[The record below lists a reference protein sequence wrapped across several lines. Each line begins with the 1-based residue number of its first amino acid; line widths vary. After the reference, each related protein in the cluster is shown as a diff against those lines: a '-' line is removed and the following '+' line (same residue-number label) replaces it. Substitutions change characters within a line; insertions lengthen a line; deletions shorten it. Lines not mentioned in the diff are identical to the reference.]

1 MLLGAGVFVAVVT
14 GCTDRLTRQADVEV
28 ERLIEQRRRSSLIT
42 PAPRPLIERGGRAL
56 LPEESSYERT
66 PEPVPADIPEGF
78 VGTVSASA
86 PEASS
91 PTSAPL
97 GGLAATSLPA
107 SVPAATQPARYRDE
121 VLTLT
126 DALAYAQ
133 QHRRQY
139 ITAKEDLYLAA
150 LALTLERH
158 LWTPQFAAKLKAVYG
173 NFGEITDFDQATRF
187 VAELSVSQRLPL
199 GGTFTAQAV
208 STLIRDVKRSITA
221 SEGSTITLGLDIP
234 FLRNAGHVAQEDL
247 IQLERSL
254 VYAVRRFERFR
265 RQQLVDVAQRYFSL
279 LASKQAVLDAIVSV
293 RAAERLYQRALD
305 YQVRGLGNVL
315 DTGRAETRLLSEQ
328 NRLAQ
333 QREAFRA
340 ATDRFKIE
348 IGMPVDEPIGLDD
361 LETIQAIEEQIAA
374 GRYPLLLFPPAANDE
389 QQAVAVA
396 KRYRLDLLNL
406 SNEIDDAK
414 RGVAIARNALLPDLD
429 WSSTL
434 TFDTDPDHAK
444 LGAFEFARA
453 TWRTEVILEMT
464 DRFRER
470 NRYRASLIDVR
481 RARRSYT
488 DLFERIVA
496 EVRSSVH
503 QIQLQ
508 EETLRI
514 QRRSLLVAA
523 DRRDNAEF
531 LFNKGK
537 VDNRDLVEAQDEF
550 VAAQNRLNLAKTDRW
565 TALLEFR
572 LATGTLWIDDR
583 GTQHVAPGTGGRGE
597 KKARP
602 RSY

>member
-1 MLLGAGVFVAVVT
+1 MLVVV
-14 GCTDRLTRQADVEV
+14 GCTERLTRQADVEV
-28 ERLIEQRRRSSLIT
+28 ERLIEQRRRSGLIT
-42 PAPRPLIERGGRAL
+42 PAPHPLVARDEAAGQPGAAAYRRQPPPAP
-56 LPEESSYERT
+56 PE
-66 PEPVPADIPEGF
+66 VPAGFEGQAPST
-78 VGTVSASA
+78 GQASQPASA
-86 PEASS
+86 PRMRSTMLPA
-91 PTSAPL
+91 TDSAP
-97 GGLAATSLPA
+97 AD
-107 SVPAATQPARYRDE
+107 TQPTRYRDK

-139 ITAKEDLYLAA
+139 LTAKEDLYLAA

-158 LWTPQFAAKLKAVYG
+158 LWTPQFAAKLRAVYG

-187 VAELSVSQRLPL
+187 VADLSVSQRLPL
-199 GGTFTAQAV
+199 GGSFTAQAV

-265 RQQLVDVAQRYFSL
+265 RQQLVDIAQRYFSL
-279 LASKQAVLDAIVSV
+279 LASKQAVLDAITSV
-293 RAAERLYQRALD
+293 KAARELYQRAQD
-305 YQVRGLGNVL
+305 FQVRGLGNVL

-361 LETIQAIEEQIAA
+361 LETIQSIEQQIID
-374 GRYPLLLFPPAANDE
+374 GKYPLLLLPPAANDE
-389 QQAVAVA
+389 ERAVAVA
-396 KRYRLDLLNL
+396 KDYRLDLLN
-406 SNEIDDAK
+406 SRDQIDDAK
-414 RGVAIARNALLPDLD
+414 RGVAIARNALLPDLN

-453 TWRTEVILEMT
+453 TWRSEVMLEMT

-470 NRYRASLIDVR
+470 NRYRSSLIDVR
-481 RARRSYT
+481 RARRDYK
-488 DLFERIVA
+488 DRFERIIA
-496 EVRSSVH
+496 EVRSAVH

-508 EETLRI
+508 EETLLI
-514 QRRSLLVAA
+514 QRRNLEVAM
-523 DRRDNAEF
+523 DRRDNARF
-531 LFNKGK
+531 LFDKGK
-537 VDNRDLVEAQDEF
+537 VGNRDLVEAEDQF
-550 VAAQNRLNLAKTDRW
+550 VDAQNRLNLAKTDRW

-572 LATGTLWIDDR
+572 LATGTLWIDDQGVQR
-583 GTQHVAPGTGGRGE
+583 DRPASSGRAAE
-597 KKARP
+597 DKPHR
-602 RSY
+602 